1 MSKSND
7 RTRMNR
13 RRALLLPAAGIGAAL
28 AMPVAAADGTK
39 TAAHQGPGNCSTP
52 RSAVAKTQYGKGRAT
67 AARWALQRRRKPL

>member
-28 AMPVAAADGTK
+28 AMPAAAADGTK
-39 TAAHQGPGNCSTP
+39 TAAHQGPGNC
-52 RSAVAKTQYGKGRAT
+52 
-67 AARWALQRRRKPL
+67 